1 MLHDLVIAGAGP
13 VGATLALAVADADL
27 DVVVVDARPEGGTLR
42 GDRSLALSHGARLT
56 LERLGVWTPLAAQPG
71 AVTPIVDIDI
81 SQARGFGTARLTA
94 AEAGL
99 PALGYVVRY
108 LALQRALDAELA
120 RRGIAVR
127 WNARVR
133 SVGGTPAYAAVDLEG
148 APDPLLARLAVVADG
163 TGAVVAGLERRRH
176 DYGESALVAAVWVD
190 GAPPG
195 LAFERFTGDGPVAL
209 LPEGDH
215 HGLVWTAKPGRAAE
229 LLALDDD
236 AFLAR
241 LAGHFGPRAG
251 RFVRVADRRSFP
263 LVLEFVPRPAASR
276 TVAIGNAAQTLHP
289 VAGQGFNVGLRDA
302 YELSRVIVAT
312 PRDALG
318 ERDMLDRYVSRRRSD
333 RSAGI
338 AFTHGLVTLFGAD
351 HPLLRWPRGLGLALL
366 DALPP
371 AKRAFTRTM
380 LFGLR

>member
-13 VGATLALAVADADL
+13 VGATLALAVDDADL

-81 SQARGFGTARLTA
+81 SQAHGFGTARLTA
-94 AEAGL
+94 VEAGL

-108 LALQRALDAELA
+108 LALQRTLDAELA

-133 SVGGTPAYAAVDLEG
+133 SVGGTSAYAAVDLEG

-195 LAFERFTGDGPVAL
+195 LAR
-209 LPEGDH
+209 
-215 HGLVWTAKPGRAAE
+215 
-229 LLALDDD
+229 
-236 AFLAR
+236 
-241 LAGHFGPRAG
+241 
-251 RFVRVADRRSFP
+251 
-263 LVLEFVPRPAASR
+263 
-276 TVAIGNAAQTLHP
+276 
-289 VAGQGFNVGLRDA
+289 
-302 YELSRVIVAT
+302 
-312 PRDALG
+312 
-318 ERDMLDRYVSRRRSD
+318 
-333 RSAGI
+333 
-338 AFTHGLVTLFGAD
+338 
-351 HPLLRWPRGLGLALL
+351 PRGLWPGPARR
-366 DALPP
+366 APGAGGPP
-371 AKRAFTRTM
+371 PGRSRTASRPVRCRAT
-380 LFGLR
+380 